1 MKVTDLVKLYF
12 KPAGLLRF
20 APYLLVLPIVIFYCL
35 SLTGCLSTSPAI
47 PNIYIVDLWANNG
60 NTNFTDTDPL
70 VKVRVN
76 YFGICGVDDEGT
88 RCMATT
94 GKSIATLTANLFPT
108 IAGGPSNNNTKGS
121 SHTTRAASA
130 APATPGKAELTDMV
144 TTAINLQSRNF
155 ISVLAGAAVLFLFS
169 LAGLVLLKRDSAN
182 QLNAWERTRRS
193 VIIRRSTYGLL
204 YGSTSLLFAAALS
217 TTQSAGALEWA
228 AAGMVHAS
236 VLIKSGTTLQVLQ
249 WLVFGFQAVFVLTVP
264 ILMRAPKAEEGGFKG
279 EV

>member
-1 MKVTDLVKLYF
+1 M
-12 KPAGLLRF
+12 
-20 APYLLVLPIVIFYCL
+20 
-35 SLTGCLSTSPAI
+35 TGCLSTSPAI

-60 NTNFTDTDPL
+60 NTNFTDADPL

-108 IAGGPSNNNTKGS
+108 VAGGPNNNTKGS
-121 SHTTRAASA
+121 SHAARAAA
-130 APATPGKAELTDMV
+130 KPATPVSPGEAELTDMV

-169 LAGLVLLKRDSAN
+169 LGALVLLKRDSTN
-182 QLNAWERTRRS
+182 FTNEWERPRRS

-204 YGSTSLLFAAALS
+204 YGSTALLFAAALS

-249 WLVFGFQAVFVLTVP
+249 WMVFGFQAVFVLTVP
-264 ILMRAPKAEEGGFKG
+264 FLLRVPKAEEGGFKG
-279 EV
+279 EA